1 MSELSGCVGRSFGG
15 YIELEDC
22 GGHPYHRNAI
32 ALDSARSCLAYL
44 VELREIRSIAIPDL
58 MCDVV
63 AETLERRGVEY
74 RRYKIGAEFEPIL
87 DFDLMDGEWLYLSD
101 YFGRLSDDTVQE
113 ALQKSRGRLVI
124 DEVQGFFRA
133 PWSNIDTFYTCR
145 KYFGVPDGAYLV
157 TRDGSSLI
165 RELPECHSINRMS
178 HILGRCEMGPSAY
191 YGAYVESEQTVGG
204 NGPERMS
211 EITRRLLSGINYES
225 VKKRREE
232 NYGTLD
238 RMLGTTNPLKG
249 HSPSGPYMY
258 PYLVENASGM
268 RSVLAEMGIF
278 IPTLWPNVL
287 AECSEDSFAFCYAEN
302 ILPLPVDQRYDR
314 EDMEYIAAVIGKM
327 AKDKKGK

>member
-211 EITRRLLSGINYES
+211 EITRRLLSGIDYEF

-232 NYGTLD
+232 NYRTLD
-238 RMLGTTNPLKG
+238 EVLGTTNLLKD

-258 PYLVENASGM
+258 PYLVDNSTGVRNA
-268 RSVLAEMGIF
+268 LAELSIF

-287 AECSEDSFAFCYAEN
+287 TECSEDSLAFCYAEN
-302 ILPLPVDQRYDR
+302 VLPLPVDQRYDR
-314 EDMEYIAAVIGKM
+314 GDMEYIAAEIGKIM
-327 AKDKKGK
+327 KDKKGK